1 MEIVNIELAVYCE
14 NDSTVIVTVLN
25 KHNKKMNIH
34 VQTTDGLYRKDLGCI
49 IYDDNGADLNENDF
63 NDYKN
68 DIKKIIEEAEKL
80 ISSMYKIEIIDG
92 SVDYVFKI
100 FADKV
105 TLSKVNRQFINA
117 DTSSYQAEYEDIKT
131 FDTIKE
137 AKDYFK
143 SILEDK

>member
-1 MEIVNIELAVYCE
+1 MKIVNTELAVYCE
-14 NDSTVIVTVLN
+14 NNSTAIVTVLN
-25 KHNKKMNIH
+25 KHNKELNVH

-49 IYDDNGADLNENDF
+49 IHDDNDVDLNENDF
-63 NDYKN
+63 NDYEN

-80 ISSMYKIEIIDG
+80 ISSMYKIESIDG
-92 SVDYVFKI
+92 SVDYVLKI

-105 TLSKVNRQFINA
+105 TLSRVNRQFVNA
-117 DTSSYQAEYEDIKT
+117 DTSSYQTEHEDIKT

-143 SILEDK
+143 SMLEDE